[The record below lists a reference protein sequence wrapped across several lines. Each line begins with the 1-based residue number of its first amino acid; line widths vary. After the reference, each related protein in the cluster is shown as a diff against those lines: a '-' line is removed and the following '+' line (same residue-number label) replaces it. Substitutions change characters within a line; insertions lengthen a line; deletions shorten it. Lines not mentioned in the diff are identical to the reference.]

1 MQRLST
7 TEPYSQVPNKRPP
20 TRLIFFEKNQTPLLL
35 YGPPYLLILYIFCYE
50 NFSFLPNFENFKM
63 RRFSLQSAGTTTIA
77 VGRSQVNY
85 IFYTENL
92 FSIFSRSLKT
102 FGNIC
107 QYSYSLVFLK
117 KVKKICFACENF
129 VFLFSTIFPSKS
141 S

>member
-117 KVKKICFACENF
+117 KVKKICFARENF